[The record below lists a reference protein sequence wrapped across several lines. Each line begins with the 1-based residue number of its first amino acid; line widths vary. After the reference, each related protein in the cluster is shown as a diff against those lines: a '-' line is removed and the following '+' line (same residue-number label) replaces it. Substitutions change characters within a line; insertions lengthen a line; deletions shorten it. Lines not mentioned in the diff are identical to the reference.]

1 MNEKTKEK
9 ILALFEYVK
18 EVLIKVPPISK
29 DISTGLEV
37 NIL

>member
-18 EVLIKVPPISK
+18 EVLIKVPPISESVK
-29 DISTGLEV
+29 KSL
-37 NIL
+37 